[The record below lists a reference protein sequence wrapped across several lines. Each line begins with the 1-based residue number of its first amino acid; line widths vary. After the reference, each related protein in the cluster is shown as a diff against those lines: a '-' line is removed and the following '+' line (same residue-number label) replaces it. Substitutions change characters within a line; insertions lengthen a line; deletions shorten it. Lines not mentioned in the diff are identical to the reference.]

1 MHIKKAIGQDI
12 HLVKTQDK
20 ILFCACLAQS
30 QVFEQ
35 INGSQAYVIH
45 RGTGLQLNFCCNE
58 EENMGLERRIPGEEA
73 LLLLQKTLVQF
84 SH

>member
-1 MHIKKAIGQDI
+1 MHIEKAIGQDI

-20 ILFCACLAQS
+20 ILFCTCLAQS

-45 RGTGLQLNFCCNE
+45 HGTGLQLNLYCNK
-58 EENMGLERRIPGEEA
+58 EENMGLERWIPGEEA
-73 LLLLQKTLVQF
+73 LLFLQKT
-84 SH
+84 

>member
-1 MHIKKAIGQDI
+1 MHIEKAIGQDI
-12 HLVKTQDK
+12 HLVTTQDK

-45 RGTGLQLNFCCNE
+45 HGTGLQFNLYCNE
-58 EENMGLERRIPGEEA
+58 EENMGLEKWIPGEEA
-73 LLLLQKTLVQF
+73 LLFLQKT
-84 SH
+84 